1 LNTKRKDSRAW
12 LLGVLVL
19 VVLVPA
25 VFLIVKRMEGTP
37 PEMRLEMRAPTI
49 GAGQTLTLKVEDRQS
64 GIRQVWVALLKDG
77 TESVLLDRFFPAGN
91 LLSGGMVHQETLEIP
106 VDVAAYGLK
115 DGKAMLRLMARDF
128 SWRKW
133 GAGNQQYQEHEVVI
147 DTKAPNIDVL
157 SNAHNLNQG
166 GAGLVIY
173 KLSEDCPTSG
183 VSVGDR
189 FYPGAAGN
197 FSDPKIYMCF
207 IALDYTQDARTPILV
222 TATDFA
228 GNEGHL
234 GLPHH
239 FNDRRFRED
248 TISISDQFL
257 NWKMPEFKSMVG
269 ASADE
274 APIDIFLKV
283 NRDLRAANYE
293 KLVQITAH
301 SESTLF
307 WKGAFMRLP
316 HSANRARFADH
327 RTYMYNGKKIDEQRH
342 MGIDLASL
350 QQSPVPAGNTGKVAF
365 ADTLGIY
372 GQTVVLDHGFGL
384 FSMYSHLSTMAVS
397 TGEVVQQGDIIGKT
411 GVSGLAGGD
420 HLHFGM
426 LVHQTFVNPVEW
438 WDAQWIENNV
448 RSKLAAVK

>member
-1 LNTKRKDSRAW
+1 M
-12 LLGVLVL
+12 GVLVL

-37 PEMRLEMRAPTI
+37 PEVRLEMRAPTI
-49 GAGQTLTLKVEDRQS
+49 GAGQTLSLNVEDRET
-64 GIRQVWVALLKDG
+64 GIRRVWVALFKDG
-77 TESVLLDRFFPAGN
+77 SESVLLDRFFPAGN
-91 LLSGGMVHQETLEIP
+91 LLSGGTVHQETLEIP

-115 DGKAMLRLMARDF
+115 DGKAVLRLMARDF

-133 GAGNQQYQEHEVVI
+133 GAGNQRYLEKEVII

-157 SNAHNLNQG
+157 SHAHNLNQG

-183 VSVGDR
+183 VRVGDR
-189 FYPGAAGN
+189 FYPGAAGY

-207 IALDYTQDARTPILV
+207 IALDYTQDHRTPIVV

-228 GNEGHL
+228 GNEGRS
-234 GLPHH
+234 GLPNHI
-239 FNDRRFRED
+239 NDRHFRED

-257 NWKMPEFKSMVG
+257 NWKMPEFKSMAG

-283 NRDLRAANYE
+283 NRGLRAANNE
-293 KLVQITAH
+293 KLAQITAH
-301 SESTLF
+301 SEPTLY
-307 WKGAFMRLP
+307 WQGAFVRLP
-316 HSANRARFADH
+316 HASNRARFADH
-327 RTYMYNGKKIDEQRH
+327 RTYLFGGKKIDEQWH

-350 QQSPVPAGNTGKVAF
+350 QQSQVPAGNTGKVVF
-365 ADTLGIY
+365 DDNLGIY
-372 GQTVVLDHGFGL
+372 GLTVVLDHGFGL
-384 FSMYSHLSTMAVS
+384 FSMYSHLSNVTVS
-397 TGEVVQQGDIIGKT
+397 IGEVVQKGDIIGKT
-411 GVSGLAGGD
+411 GESGLAGGD

-438 WDAQWIENNV
+438 WDDQWIENNV
-448 RSKLAAVK
+448 RSKLTAIK